1 MFTNEETYEY
11 QLVDILFDY
20 LYKVEN
26 EDELLYVGE
35 ESLEQIEPEEPSIE
49 YDSDGIPLGRTKK
62 EIIIREQVIKDFYR
76 NWIADNPEKKIW
88 NKNLQ
93 AFILVKYISIN
104 ETYAKAARTYE
115 STKAVFLLTEIL
127 ENAILVDEMPPKKN
141 NKNQKA
147 FSKMLIMRYERVK
160 LTVGFQRSNNDNVQY
175 CVTSQQA

>member
-1 MFTNEETYEY
+1 MFTNGETYEY

-62 EIIIREQVIKDFYR
+62 EIKIREQVIKDFYR

-127 ENAILVDEMPPKKN
+127 ENAILVDEMAPKKN

-160 LTVGFQRSNNDNVQY
+160 LTVGSQRSNNDNVQY
-175 CVTSQQA
+175 CVTSQQK